1 MGNILIN
8 ISKIVIIGHKC
19 ANMLIKEIHICN
31 FRSILDEK
39 LPCESLTSLIG
50 PNGSGKS
57 SFLRA
62 LELFYNPNAKYT
74 VDDFYNQDNG
84 HEITITI
91 TFVNLNENET
101 KLFEKYIVN
110 ESLTIEKV
118 LAWPPSKGNQ
128 KYYGNR
134 PQNPDFDSFR
144 NAAGGRL
151 KAEYNRLL
159 DIYHEL
165 PPYKNKEEAEL
176 TLQNWEGEYSDQC
189 VRRRDEG
196 QFFGFKEIGEAHLE
210 RFTKYIYVPAVRDAS
225 LDAEEGKD
233 SSLKEIMDL
242 VVRSRLLHKK
252 EIIEFETETAEKYQ
266 KLMDPSNIKE
276 LQTLEKE
283 LSDTLSTYIMGAG
296 VKLEWQTEDVSI
308 PPPKA
313 NVRLI
318 EDGYPSSVERT
329 GHGSQRVYIVTM
341 LQNLAIAQYPEQT
354 DTDKRGIED
363 AESSNKSENMPNLIF
378 GIEEPELY
386 QHPSRQRHLFNIL
399 EKLAENGID
408 GSTVTTQIIYTT
420 HSPLFVDIKQFDKIR
435 IIRKE
440 MVDSCKPGTTKVI
453 FTNLDDVARVLEV
466 AEGKKEG
473 TYSGRTLEPRL
484 QTLMTPWLNEGF
496 FANVVVLVEG
506 EEDRAVILG
515 MSNSMGYEFEKMG
528 ISVIPCTGKSN
539 LDRPTAIFQKLGIPV
554 YTIFDSD
561 KGEKNENPKNNHR
574 LLRLFGQ
581 TEEDWPHK
589 VSENFACFEKT
600 LTNTFAEELGKDFY
614 NSALDKCCKSYG
626 YTKRG
631 QACKNPK
638 VISEIL
644 TRAISE
650 EKSCETFIKII
661 DKIRRLQDPGISMDD
676 DVPK

>member
-1 MGNILIN
+1 MEH
-8 ISKIVIIGHKC
+8 ISIDTSRTVTVGRKC
-19 ANMLIKEIHICN
+19 DNMIIKEIHVCN

-39 LPCESLTSLIG
+39 LPCENLTSLIG

-62 LELFYNPNAKYT
+62 LELFYNPNAKFT
-74 VDDFYNQDNG
+74 VDDFYDRDNER
-84 HEITITI
+84 EITITI
-91 TFVNLNENET
+91 AYTNLNENEIE
-101 KLFEKYIVN
+101 LFEKYVAN
-110 ESLTIEKV
+110 ESLIIEKV
-118 LAWPPSKGNQ
+118 LTWPPSKGNQ

-134 PQNPDFDSFR
+134 LQNPDFDSFR
-144 NAAGGRL
+144 TATGGRL
-151 KAEYNRLL
+151 KAEYNNLL
-159 DIYHEL
+159 STYCNL
-165 PPYKNKEEAEL
+165 PPYKNKEEAEIA
-176 TLQNWEGEYSDQC
+176 LQNWEGEHPDKC
-189 VRRRDEG
+189 IRKRDEG

-210 RFTKYIYVPAVRDAS
+210 RYTKYIYVPAVRDAS

-252 EIIEFETETAEKYQ
+252 EIIAFKTETAEKYRQ
-266 KLMDPSNIKE
+266 LMDPSNIKE
-276 LQTLEKE
+276 LQTLEKD
-283 LSDTLSTYIMGAG
+283 LSDTLNTYILGAG
-296 VKLEWQTEDVSI
+296 VKLEWQTEDI
-308 PPPKA
+308 NILPPKA

-341 LQNLAIAQYPEQT
+341 LQNLAIAQSPEQIDET
-354 DTDKRGIED
+354 ETEGV
-363 AESSNKSENMPNLIF
+363 ESLSKASESMPNLIF

-399 EKLAENGID
+399 KKLAESGINGESI
-408 GSTVTTQIIYTT
+408 TTQIIYTT
-420 HSPLFVDIKQFDKIR
+420 HSPLFVDIKQFNKIR
-435 IIRKE
+435 IIHKD
-440 MVDSCKPGTTKVI
+440 VFNSCKPGITKVVC
-453 FTNLDDVARVLEV
+453 TKLDDVARVIEV
-466 AEGKKEG
+466 AEGKEEG
-473 TYSGRTLEPRL
+473 TFCGKTLEPRL

-515 MSNSMGYEFEKMG
+515 MSNYLGYEFEKMG
-528 ISVIPCTGKSN
+528 ISVIPCMGKSN
-539 LDRPTAIFQKLGIPV
+539 LDRPTAIFQKLRIPV

-581 TEEDWPHK
+581 TEEDWPHR
-589 VSENFACFEKT
+589 VSDNFACFEKT
-600 LTNTFAEELGKDFY
+600 LTNTFAEELGQDFY
-614 NSALDKCCKSYG
+614 NSSLDECCVNYG

-638 VISEIL
+638 VISDIV
-644 TRAISE
+644 TYAISE
-650 EKSCETFIKII
+650 GKSCETINEIIHKILSLKSSGNCAYTSI
-661 DKIRRLQDPGISMDD
+661 
-676 DVPK
+676 PK